1 MMKALLFTLL
11 FTFLGSG
18 LFAQDALQEARRLS
32 DRHDY
37 QQSSSLLLT
46 YIEEH
51 PQRKYDLGRAWML
64 HSYNLLKV
72 GELVKAKEANDRS
85 LNLRMQ
91 LRSGDIAENYLQA
104 AQISLSNNR
113 PDDALVA
120 AQQGMQ
126 MLIENPRLYADLNMV
141 AAQALNLMG
150 RFDEANR
157 YFQTAREVLN
167 IEVGTDNPAYGML
180 LRSGGRLLQQQ
191 GQYQA
196 AFDHLALSYSTL
208 HTPVEKV
215 KSLLLAYELYWQISV
230 RK

>member
-11 FTFLGSG
+11 FIIVGNG
-18 LFAQDALQEARRLS
+18 LFAQDALQEARLLS

-37 QQSSSLLLT
+37 HQSSSLLLT
-46 YIEEH
+46 YIDEH

-64 HSYNLLKV
+64 YSYNLMKV

-113 PDDALVA
+113 SDDALVA

-126 MLIENPRLYADLNMV
+126 MLIENPRLYADLNLL

-150 RFDEANR
+150 RYDEANR
-157 YFQTAREVLN
+157 YFQTAREVLT
-167 IEVGTDNPAYGML
+167 IELGTDSPAYGML

-196 AFDHLALSYSTL
+196 AFNHLALSYSTL
-208 HTPVEKV
+208 HTPLEKV
-215 KSLLLAYELYWQISV
+215 KSLLLAYELYWQIKV